1 MSPFLLFSQ
10 LITKLAWKS
19 GRSAQMSDPGRG
31 EIAFSLFCASHQ
43 NVSLKEYFMMQP
55 RFQVSVVANRV
66 EGKFE
71 TLPDTCKV
79 H

>member
-1 MSPFLLFSQ
+1 
-10 LITKLAWKS
+10 
-19 GRSAQMSDPGRG
+19 
-31 EIAFSLFCASHQ
+31 
-43 NVSLKEYFMMQP
+43 MMQP
-55 RFQVSVVANRV
+55 LFQASVVANRV